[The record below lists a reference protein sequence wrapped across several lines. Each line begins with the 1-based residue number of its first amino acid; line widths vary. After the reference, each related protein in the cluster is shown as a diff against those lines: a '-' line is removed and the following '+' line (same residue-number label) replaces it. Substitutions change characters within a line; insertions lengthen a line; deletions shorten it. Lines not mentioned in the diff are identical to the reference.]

1 MEVFMSDV
9 EAFIALNRFGLGAG
23 PGDLEIVTE
32 DPAQW
37 LRSQIRADAAI
48 ASRLNAF
55 GSSSDIVKDIFEARM
70 TSDKGLIKEVK
81 KKYNK
86 KFRIEVAA
94 RMQHAVQSTT
104 PFAERMVAF
113 WSNHFTVSRTK
124 AVTGPILPAF
134 EREAIRPHVFG
145 KFDDMLQAVTGH
157 VAMLSYLDNVV
168 SVGKNSRLGKRRNK
182 SMNENLAREIL
193 ELHTLGVNGG
203 YTQKDVM
210 EFAKALTGWS
220 FGGYRNRKNKKRR
233 AVHGGFEFNSAIH
246 EPGVKSIL
254 GKTYHEGG
262 VNEAKRILT
271 DLALHRST
279 ANFIATKLVR
289 HFVNDDPPPSAIRKI
304 ERVFF
309 NSGGDLKEVSQALI
323 SLEEVWQEP
332 LPKVKTPYEMAVSVL
347 RAVDGTRVPPNL
359 LAKGLTSMGHSP
371 FNAPSPAGWPDV
383 ASHWLSPEALM
394 RRVEWVRT
402 ISTRLPATMD
412 PTRLLA
418 QTVAP
423 VASGQLRDMIS
434 GAPTTDVGI
443 ALLFASAEFQ
453 RR

>member
-1 MEVFMSDV
+1 MSDV